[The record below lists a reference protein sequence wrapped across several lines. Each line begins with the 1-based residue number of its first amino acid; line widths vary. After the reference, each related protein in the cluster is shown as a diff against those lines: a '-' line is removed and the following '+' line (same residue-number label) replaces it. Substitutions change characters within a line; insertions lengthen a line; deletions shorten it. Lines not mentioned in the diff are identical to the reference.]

1 MKKGVDKWESV
12 WYSNKAV
19 AEVTTSA
26 REKQQKAEYRTDRK
40 SKNFLKNLKKFLTN
54 EMKFDRIAMFR
65 R

>member
-26 REKQQKAEYRTDRK
+26 KRKQHKAEYRTDRK
-40 SKNFLKNLKKFLTN
+40 SKNFLKKLEKSS
-54 EMKFDRIAMFR
+54 
-65 R
+65 

>member
-1 MKKGVDKWESV
+1 LKKGVDKWESV

-40 SKNFLKNLKKFLTN
+40 SKNFLKNLKKVLDKRN
-54 EMKFDRIAMFR
+54 EV
-65 R
+65 

>member
-26 REKQQKAEYRTDRK
+26 RENSAKLNIERIGSQKT
-40 SKNFLKNLKKFLTN
+40 F
-54 EMKFDRIAMFR
+54 
-65 R
+65 